1 MGHARGDLT
10 TNVVDLTELSLA
22 ELRGSDDPV
31 LLRSLT
37 LVVGRMECSRMGVL
51 QNQVLDER

>member
-1 MGHARGDLT
+1 MGHAAGEVT

-22 ELRGSDDPV
+22 ELRSSDDPV

-37 LVVGRMECSRMGVL
+37 LVVDHLRCSGMGVL
-51 QNQVLDER
+51 ENQILDER